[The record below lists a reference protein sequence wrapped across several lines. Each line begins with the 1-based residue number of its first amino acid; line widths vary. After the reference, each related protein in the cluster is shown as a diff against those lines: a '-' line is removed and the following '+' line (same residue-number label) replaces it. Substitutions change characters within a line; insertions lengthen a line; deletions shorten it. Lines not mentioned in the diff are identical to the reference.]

1 MNKKNLFRLIKVV
14 ILIYCLAGIV
24 LYYGQEK
31 LIFAPIK
38 AERNSWYNFS
48 LPSTELNLNY
58 DQNTN
63 LNIVEFRAT
72 DRAADSQAKGVV
84 LFFHGK
90 GGNIS
95 SYTPDVP
102 NFTANGYEVWMMDY
116 PGYGKSTG
124 SRDEASLYKYSLVFY
139 KLARSRWKPEQI
151 ILCGKSLGTG
161 IAAQLAAVRDCR
173 RLILESPYYSLTSIG
188 QHRFPIYPIG
198 LMMHWK
204 FPTYEFLPRVTA
216 PVTIFEGDQDR
227 TVPYSNSERLK
238 PFLKAGDEFVTV
250 EGAGHNDLYTFPLFH
265 RKLDSLLKH

>member
-1 MNKKNLFRLIKVV
+1 MNKKKLFRWIKVAV
-14 ILIYCLAGIV
+14 LLYCAVGIA
-24 LYYGQEK
+24 LYYGQER

-38 AERNSWYNFS
+38 AERNTWYRFEQ
-48 LPSTELNLNY
+48 PSTELNLNY

-63 LNIVEFRAT
+63 LNIVEFKAT
-72 DRAADSQAKGVV
+72 DRPADSVAKGVV

-116 PGYGKSTG
+116 PTYGKSTG
-124 SRDEASLYKYSLVFY
+124 PRDEASLYKYSLTFY

-173 RLILESPYYSLTSIG
+173 RLILESPYYSLRSIG
-188 QHRFPIYPIG
+188 QRRFPIYPIG
-198 LMMHWK
+198 LMMHWN
-204 FPTYEFLPRVTA
+204 FPTYEFLPKVTA
-216 PVTIFEGDQDR
+216 PITIFVGDADH
-227 TVPYSNSERLK
+227 TIPNSNSERLK
-238 PFLKAGDEFVTV
+238 PFLKPGDEYITV
-250 EGAGHNDLYTFPLFH
+250 EGAGHNNLSSQPDLK
-265 RKLDSLLKH
+265 RKLDSLLK